1 MMANSQSLESLMS
14 ESEATEFSELSYKS
28 TDEIL
33 SELNSKYPK
42 RYEQFYKDHRDWR
55 GGEAKFILDTEQD
68 LVIMLVPG
76 TNEWVDRLS
85 WFSKGLPQYRAGEP
99 TYLAV
104 YQKAISE
111 NRDIISV
118 SHSLGVTIGERLYID
133 YAIEGYG
140 QNGTSI
146 PHIEIYSQLEYNSRS
161 QYLEDIRKKRIFA
174 YNPDMP
180 QYISLS
186 KDGDPLSGA
195 DRPLAT
201 KYLYELSAEGNSIA
215 QRKKKNIYTSPY
227 ELSAHDAGPSSGI
240 FVSSVPDFNTYQ
252 SLFPQKLSLLEN
264 VGIPKESTINRVTLV
279 LGGSSIGT
287 VSTPGNGFIGE
298 AKVNFGVADVDINQ
312 ENNSYK
318 SNGFLLSSAARI
330 GQELSNRWQGFST
343 NDRSPDILS
352 TNSRQDGSPSRNDS
366 LLTSEQIE
374 RTKAETA
381 SSIID
386 IQIMY
391 KYQGCYYD
399 LKGGSWNLDEEE
411 YSGYNFIKSKDF
423 IEIYDE

>member
-14 ESEATEFSELSYKS
+14 EREATEFSELSYKS

-85 WFSKGLPQYRAGEP
+85 WFSKGLPQYRAGKP

-146 PHIEIYSQLEYNSRS
+146 PHIEIYSQLEYNPRS
-161 QYLEDIRKKRIFA
+161 QYLEDIRTKGIFA

-186 KDGDPLSGA
+186 KDGDPLSGG

-215 QRKKKNIYTSPY
+215 QRKKKDIYKGQTSAY
-227 ELSAHDAGPSSGI
+227 EFSAHDAGPSSGI
-240 FVSSVPDFNTYQ
+240 FVTSVPDFNTYQ
-252 SLFPQKLSLLEN
+252 SLFPQKLSLSEN
-264 VGIPKESTINRVTLV
+264 LGIPKESTINRVTLV

-287 VSTPGNGFIGE
+287 VSN
-298 AKVNFGVADVDINQ
+298 
-312 ENNSYK
+312 
-318 SNGFLLSSAARI
+318 AARI
-330 GQELSNRWQGFST
+330 GQELSNRWQGFSE
-343 NDRSPDILS
+343 NDRSPDIMPANSQWQDES
-352 TNSRQDGSPSRNDS
+352 TSWNDS
-366 LLTSEQIE
+366 LLTSKQIE
-374 RTKAETA
+374 ITKAETA

-386 IQIMY
+386 IQIIY
-391 KYQGCYYD
+391 KYGGYYYD